1 MSVLEY
7 IPLDEL
13 FHMMLSLS
21 SGFYFQMDPHVPDF
35 LTRGISQQEFPY
47 KRDFVATRFLSCPT

>member
-1 MSVLEY
+1 MYYDRIGYETTVLEI

-21 SGFYFQMDPHVPDF
+21 SGFYF
-35 LTRGISQQEFPY
+35 
-47 KRDFVATRFLSCPT
+47 